1 MPKQN
6 KQPKKKSYDPPQ
18 LRVIEILEGPEVLA
32 TGCKLLLGGT
42 DFGASPCVAN
52 ACAQAGS

>member
-1 MPKQN
+1 MPKQR
-6 KQPKKKSYDPPQ
+6 KQSKKKTYEPPK

-32 TGCKLLLGGT
+32 TGCKLQLGGT
-42 DFGASPCVAN
+42 DFGASPCIAN